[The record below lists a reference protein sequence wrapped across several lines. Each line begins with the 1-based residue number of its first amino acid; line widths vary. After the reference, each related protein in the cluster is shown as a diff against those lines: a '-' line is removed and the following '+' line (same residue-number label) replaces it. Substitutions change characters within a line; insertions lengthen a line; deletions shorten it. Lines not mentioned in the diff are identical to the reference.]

1 MPARERNATLS
12 AQNGG
17 FMSDRT
23 EALQQFTAALRLGRK
38 YYSACVAKGEN
49 PYPLVLN
56 ELIDEHISGNTVKIG
71 LMDIP
76 MNRIVGTWTDGRKT
90 AFAGNFMPLLDD
102 STEFGSKWISLCAAH
117 LSETGITD
125 PITCLEYLGKFYVQE
140 GNKRVS
146 VLKSYNSPSIPGI
159 VTRVIPP
166 LTDDPEVQ
174 LYYEFM
180 DFFKVSRTY
189 LVSFSQKGGYA
200 RLQAALGFTAD
211 HVWTDDERRGFSSD
225 FRKFSMVFDELNAE
239 KLPITAGDALLIYL
253 QVHAFQEIKKMTA
266 DELRASLSAVWADVR
281 LSAQGDPISV
291 ATEPEEKEKGLLS
304 RILGSPKLHA
314 AFIYDFDPEKSAWAA
329 AHWQGQKFLE
339 EQAGQSVQVSSFLC
353 DDSEA
358 DETMEKAVQQ
368 GANVIFATSPMLMD
382 ECRRLAARY
391 KNIAVFNCSIS
402 MPYAGVRS
410 YYCRIYEGKFITG
423 AIAGAMARDDRIGY
437 VANYPIMGVTASINA
452 FALGVRMTNPRAKII
467 LKWSCLPG
475 NPILELKEAG
485 VSVISN
491 RDEDSGNHYLSW
503 DLGTY
508 MVTPEHQ
515 LQPLASPRWNWGSYY
530 EKTIRSLLSGGIEA
544 LRDSKHAINDWWGL
558 SSGVVN
564 VDIDEGLP
572 EGVKQLARIL
582 KNGVLEEDID
592 PFLCPIKDQNGSVV
606 SDGTRAFTPEELM
619 KIDWLNDNVEG
630 KIPTFDE
637 LLPRS
642 QDLVRLLGIHR
653 DTIPPKTEEETA
665 L

>member
-1 MPARERNATLS
+1 
-12 AQNGG
+12 
-17 FMSDRT
+17 MSERT
-23 EALQQFTAALRLGRK
+23 EALQQFTTALRLGKK
-38 YYSACVAKGEN
+38 YYNACVAKGEN
-49 PYPLVLN
+49 PFPLVLN
-56 ELIDEHISGNTVKIG
+56 ELIDDSISGNTVKIG
-71 LMDIP
+71 LVDIP
-76 MNRIVGTWTDGRKT
+76 MDRIVGTWTDGRKT
-90 AFAGNFMPLLDD
+90 AFAGNFMPLLDET
-102 STEFGSKWISLCAAH
+102 TEFGSKWISLCEAH

-146 VLKSYNSPSIPGI
+146 VLKSYNSPNIPGI

-180 DFFKVSRTY
+180 DFFKVSKTY
-189 LVSFSQKGGYA
+189 LATFTQKGSYIK
-200 RLQAALGFTAD
+200 LQAALGFTPD
-211 HVWTDDERRGFSSD
+211 QVWTEDERRGFNSD
-225 FRKFSMVFDELNAE
+225 FRKFATVFDQLNTE
-239 KLPITAGDALLIYL
+239 KLSITAGDALLVYL
-253 QVHAFQEIKKMTA
+253 EVHAFQEIKKMTA
-266 DELRASLSAVWADVR
+266 DELRTSLAAVWPDVR

-304 RILGSPKLHA
+304 RILGSPKPHV

-329 AHWQGQKFLE
+329 AHWQGQKYLE
-339 EQAGQSVQVSSFLC
+339 EKMGQSVPISSYLC
-353 DDSEA
+353 NCQNA
-358 DETMEKAVQQ
+358 DIVMEEAVQQ
-368 GANVIFATSPMLMD
+368 GANVIFAISPMLMD
-382 ECRRLAARY
+382 ECRRLAAKY
-391 KNIAVFNCSIS
+391 KNIAVFNCSLS
-402 MPYAGVRS
+402 QPYAGVRS
-410 YYCRIYEGKFITG
+410 YYCRIYEGKFVTG
-423 AIAGAMARDDRIGY
+423 AIAGAMARDDLIGY

-475 NPILELKEAG
+475 NPILELKNAG

-530 EKTIRSLLSGGIEA
+530 EKTVRSLMSGGVEA
-544 LRDSKHAINDWWGL
+544 LRDSQHAINDWWGL
-558 SSGVVN
+558 SSSVVN
-564 VDIDEGLP
+564 IDIDESLP
-572 EGVKQLARIL
+572 DGVKQLGRIL
-582 KNGVLEEDID
+582 KNCILEDVID
-592 PFLCPIKDQNGSVV
+592 PFLCPIRDQNGIVI
-606 SDGTRAFTPEELM
+606 SDGSRAFTPEELM
-619 KIDWLNDNVEG
+619 KINWLNENIEG
-630 KIPTFDE
+630 KIPAFDE

-642 QDLVRLLGIHR
+642 QNLVRLLGIYR

>member
-1 MPARERNATLS
+1 MNE
-12 AQNGG
+12 
-17 FMSDRT
+17 RT
-23 EALQQFTAALRLGRK
+23 EALQQFMAALRQGRK
-38 YYSACVAKGEN
+38 YYNACVAKGEN

-56 ELIDEHISGNTVKIG
+56 ELIDESISGNTVKIG
-71 LMDIP
+71 LVDIP
-76 MNRIVGTWTDGRKT
+76 TDRIVGTWTDGRKT
-90 AFAGNFMPLLDD
+90 AFAGNFMPLLDET
-102 STEFGSKWISLCAAH
+102 TEFGGKWINLCEAH
-117 LSETGITD
+117 LGETGITD
-125 PITCLEYLGKFYVQE
+125 PITCLEYMGKFYVQE

-146 VLKSYNSPSIPGI
+146 VLKSYNAPSISGI
-159 VTRVIPP
+159 VTRIIPP
-166 LTDDPEVQ
+166 QTDDLENQ
-174 LYYEFM
+174 IYYEFM

-189 LVSFSQKGGYA
+189 LVTFSHKGGYA
-200 RLQAALGFTAD
+200 KLQAALGFTPD
-211 HVWTDDERRGFSSD
+211 QVWTDDERRAFSSD
-225 FRKFSMVFDELNAE
+225 FRKFSMTFDELNTE
-239 KLPITAGDALLIYL
+239 KLPITAGDALLVYL
-253 QVHAFQEIKKMTA
+253 EVHAFQEIKKMTV
-266 DELRASLSAVWADVR
+266 DELRASLSSIWADIR

-291 ATEPEEKEKGLLS
+291 ATEPEEEKEKGLLS
-304 RILGSPKLHA
+304 RLLGSPRLHV

-329 AHWQGQKFLE
+329 AHWEGQKYLE
-339 EQAGQSVQVSSFLC
+339 EKLGQNVKISSFLC
-353 DDSEA
+353 VDGNA
-358 DETMEKAVQQ
+358 DETMEKAVEQ

-382 ECRRLAARY
+382 ECRRLAAKH
-391 KNIAVFNCSIS
+391 KNIAIFNCALS

-410 YYCRIYEGKFITG
+410 YYCRIYEGKFVTG

-491 RDEDSGNHYLSW
+491 RDEDSGNHSSW

-508 MVTPEHQ
+508 MVTPEHA

-530 EKTIRSLLSGGIEA
+530 EKTVRSLLSGGIEA
-544 LRDSKHAINDWWGL
+544 LRDSKHAINDWWGID
-558 SSGVVN
+558 SGVVN
-564 VDIDEGLP
+564 IDIDENLP
-572 EGVKQLARIL
+572 EGVKQLGRIL
-582 KNGVLEEDID
+582 KKDILEESLD
-592 PFLCPIKDQNGSVV
+592 PFLCPILDQNSQLI

-619 KIDWLNDNVEG
+619 KIDWLNENIEG

-642 QDLVRLLGIHR
+642 QNLVRLLGIYR

>member
-1 MPARERNATLS
+1 
-12 AQNGG
+12 
-17 FMSDRT
+17 MSDRT
-23 EALQQFTAALRLGRK
+23 EAISQFAAALRSGKR
-38 YYSACVAKGEN
+38 YYNACTAKGEN
-49 PYPLVLN
+49 PYPLVLD
-56 ELIDEHISGNTVKIG
+56 ELIDDSISGNTVKIG
-71 LMDIP
+71 LLDIP
-76 MNRIVGTWTDGRKT
+76 MDLIVGTWTGGRKT
-90 AFAGNFMPLLDD
+90 AFAGNFMPLLDEN
-102 STEFGSKWISLCAAH
+102 TEFGSKWINLCEAH
-117 LSETGITD
+117 LGPSGITD

-146 VLKSYNSPSIPGI
+146 VLKSYNSPSIAAI
-159 VTRVIPP
+159 VTRVVPP

-174 LYYEFM
+174 RYYEFL
-180 DFFKVSRTY
+180 DFFKVSKTY

-200 RLQAALGFTAD
+200 RLQAALGFAPD
-211 HVWTDDERRGFSSD
+211 QVWTDDERRGFSSD
-225 FRKFSMVFDELNAE
+225 FRKFSLAFDQLNTE
-239 KLPITAGDALLIYL
+239 KLPITAGDALLVYL
-253 QVHAFQEIKKMTA
+253 EVHAFQEIKKMTEE
-266 DELRASLSAVWADVR
+266 ELRASLSTVWPDIR

-304 RILGSPKLHA
+304 RILGAPRLHA
-314 AFIYDFDPEKSAWAA
+314 AFIYDFDPEKSAWAD
-329 AHWQGQKFLE
+329 AHWQGQKYLE
-339 EQAGQSVQVSSFLC
+339 EKMGKSIQVSSFLC
-353 DDSEA
+353 MDGGA
-358 DETMEKAVQQ
+358 DEAMENAVQQ
-368 GANVIFATSPMLMD
+368 GANVIFATTPMLMD
-382 ECRRLAARY
+382 ECRRLVAKH
-391 KNIAVFNCSIS
+391 KNIAVFNCSLS

-423 AIAGAMARDDRIGY
+423 AIAGAMAHDDRIGY

-452 FALGVRMTNPRAKII
+452 FALGVRLTNPRAKII

-475 NPILELKEAG
+475 NPILELKDAG

-530 EKTIRSLLSGGIEA
+530 EKTMQSLLSGGIDA
-544 LRDSKHAINDWWGL
+544 LRDSEHAINDWWGI

-564 VDIDEGLP
+564 IDIDESLP
-572 EGVKQLARIL
+572 EGVKQLGRIL
-582 KNGVLEEDID
+582 KNGILEEVID
-592 PFLCPIKDQNGSVV
+592 PFLCPIKDQEGSVI
-606 SDGTRAFTPEELM
+606 SDGTRAFTPDELM
-619 KIDWLNDNVEG
+619 KIGWLNENIEG

-642 QDLVRLLGIHR
+642 QNLVRLLGIYR

>member
-1 MPARERNATLS
+1 MPILPENSEFAT
-12 AQNGG
+12 
-17 FMSDRT
+17 
-23 EALQQFTAALRLGRK
+23 
-38 YYSACVAKGEN
+38 
-49 PYPLVLN
+49 
-56 ELIDEHISGNTVKIG
+56 
-71 LMDIP
+71 
-76 MNRIVGTWTDGRKT
+76 
-90 AFAGNFMPLLDD
+90 
-102 STEFGSKWISLCAAH
+102 KWINLCEAH

-146 VLKSYNSPSIPGI
+146 VLKSYQSPSIPGI
-159 VTRVIPP
+159 VTRIIPP
-166 LTDDPEVQ
+166 LSDDPEVQ
-174 LYYEFM
+174 IYYEFM
-180 DFFKVSRTY
+180 DFFKVSKTY
-189 LVSFSQKGGYA
+189 LVTFTQKGGYA
-200 RLQAALGFTAD
+200 KLQAALGFKPD
-211 HVWTDDERRGFSSD
+211 QIWTDDERRGFVSD
-225 FRKFSMVFDELNAE
+225 FRKFSIVFDQLNAE
-239 KLPITAGDALLIYL
+239 KLPMTAGDALLVYL
-253 QVHAFQEIKKMTA
+253 EVHSFQEIKKLTE
-266 DELRASLSAVWADVR
+266 DELKASLSSLWPDIR
-281 LSAQGDPISV
+281 ISAEGAPISV

-304 RILGSPKLHA
+304 RILGGPKLHA

-329 AHWQGQKFLE
+329 AHWQGQKYLE
-339 EQAGQSVQVSSFLC
+339 EKLSQTVQISSFFC
-353 DDSEA
+353 GNEEPDTA
-358 DETMEKAVQQ
+358 MEKAVQQ

-382 ECRRLAARY
+382 ECRRLAAKH
-391 KNIAVFNCSIS
+391 KNIAVFNCSLS

-491 RDEDSGNHYLSW
+491 RDEDSGNQYLAW

-544 LRDSKHAINDWWGL
+544 LRDSKHAINDWWGIN
-558 SSGVVN
+558 SSVVN
-564 VDIDEGLP
+564 IDIDESLP
-572 EGVKQLARIL
+572 SGVKQLARIL
-582 KNGVLEEDID
+582 KNGILEEDID
-592 PFLCPIKDQNGSVV
+592 PFLCPIQDQKGNAI
-606 SDGTRAFTPEELM
+606 SDGTREFSPEELM
-619 KIDWLNDNVEG
+619 KINWLNDNIDG
-630 KIPTFDE
+630 TIPAFDE

-642 QDLVRLLGIHR
+642 QKLVRLLGIYR
-653 DTIPPKTEEETA
+653 DTIPPKTEEDTA

>member
-1 MPARERNATLS
+1 MNK
-12 AQNGG
+12 
-17 FMSDRT
+17 RT
-23 EALQQFTAALRLGRK
+23 EALQQFMAALRQGRK
-38 YYSACVAKGEN
+38 YYNACVAKGEN

-56 ELIDEHISGNTVKIG
+56 ELIDESISGNTVKIG
-71 LMDIP
+71 LVDIP
-76 MNRIVGTWTDGRKT
+76 TDRIVGTWTDGRKT
-90 AFAGNFMPLLDD
+90 AFAGNFMPLLDET
-102 STEFGSKWISLCAAH
+102 TEFGGKWINLCEAH
-117 LSETGITD
+117 LGETGITD
-125 PITCLEYLGKFYVQE
+125 PITCLEYLGKFYIQE

-146 VLKSYNSPSIPGI
+146 VLKSYNAPSIPGI
-159 VTRVIPP
+159 VTRIIPP
-166 LTDDPEVQ
+166 QSNDLETQ
-174 LYYEFM
+174 IYFEFL

-189 LVSFSQKGGYA
+189 LITFSQKGGYA
-200 RLQAALGFTAD
+200 KLQAALGFTPD
-211 HVWTDDERRGFSSD
+211 QIWTDDERRGFSSD
-225 FRKFSMVFDELNAE
+225 FRKFSMVFDELNTE
-239 KLPITAGDALLIYL
+239 KLPITAGDALLVYL
-253 QVHAFQEIKKMTA
+253 EVHAFQEIKKLTT
-266 DELRASLSAVWADVR
+266 DELRASLSSIWADIR

-291 ATEPEEKEKGLLS
+291 ATEPEVEKEKSLLS
-304 RILGSPKLHA
+304 RILGSPRLNV

-329 AHWQGQKFLE
+329 AHWEGQKYLE
-339 EQAGQSVQVSSFLC
+339 EKLGQNVKISSFLC
-353 DDSEA
+353 VDGNA
-358 DETMEKAVQQ
+358 DETMEKAVEQ

-382 ECRRLAARY
+382 ECRRLAAKH
-391 KNIAVFNCSIS
+391 KNIAIFNCALS

-410 YYCRIYEGKFITG
+410 YYCRIYEGKFVTG

-491 RDEDSGNHYLSW
+491 RDEDSGNHSSW

-508 MVTPEHQ
+508 MVTPEHA

-530 EKTIRSLLSGGIEA
+530 EKTVRSLMSGGVEA
-544 LRDSKHAINDWWGL
+544 LRDSKHAINDWWGID
-558 SSGVVN
+558 SGVVN
-564 VDIDEGLP
+564 IDIDENLP
-572 EGVKQLARIL
+572 EGVKQLGRIL
-582 KNGVLEEDID
+582 KKDILEESLD
-592 PFLCPIKDQNGSVV
+592 PFLCPIRDQDGHLI
-606 SDGTRAFTPEELM
+606 SDGARAFTPEELM
-619 KIDWLNDNVEG
+619 KIEWLNENIEG

-642 QDLVRLLGIHR
+642 QNLVRLLGIYR